1 MESKPNS
8 SGALTES
15 SRLTTGYA
23 KISKSKTIAYGLG
36 PLADQMSHQMFQ
48 FLVFTFYYAVVGIR
62 ITHLMWGFIIF
73 ALWDSINDPLLGP
86 ISDRTNSKFGRR
98 GFWILLS
105 TIPFGL
111 SNIFLFTVGVTWGYW
126 VKFAYMLFIIMAYD
140 TIYTIFSC
148 NELALFSDMFESEEE
163 RGYANMWKS
172 VLVIVGVIIGFVL
185 PTIFIKPM
193 VPANDT
199 VEEVA
204 RITNMYVITGIVVCV
219 LTIIAGFAFFK
230 WGMQESIDHQPQTEE
245 ESPGFMTMLAEIV
258 KNRDFMIFC
267 FANLVKWFVFKLL
280 TTIVPMY
287 AIYVLGITQGGILVS
302 AMLLVAFLAASAV
315 FPLMQKLGLKIGW
328 RNGFIVTQTFWIFAL
343 IPFWFLENEPYWAIF
358 CMIFVG
364 VGLAGAIYFVEPI
377 IGNIVDEDE
386 LRTGQRRTGT
396 FYGINGLINRYST
409 ILVFVAISII
419 LVGYDWGDFLVS
431 PDVSELENI
440 VMAMK
445 LLMTPISIVGC
456 IVVIIFLLMFS
467 LHGKKLE
474 DVQAALKIK
483 REQE

>member
-1 MESKPNS
+1 MEYKPKA
-8 SGALTES
+8 SGDQAES
-15 SRLTTGYA
+15 SRLTAGYA
-23 KISKSKTIAYGLG
+23 KVSKSKTIAYGLG

-73 ALWDSINDPLLGP
+73 AIWDSINDPLLGP

-98 GFWILLS
+98 GFWILMS

-111 SNIFLFTVGVTWGYW
+111 SNIFLFTVGISWGYW
-126 VKFAYMLFIIMAYD
+126 VKFAYMLFIIMLYV
-140 TIYTIFSC
+140 TIYTIFYY

-204 RITNMYVITGIVVCV
+204 RITNMYVITGIVVCI

-230 WGMQESIDHQPQTEE
+230 WGMQESLDHQLQTKE

-258 KNRDFMIFC
+258 KNRDFMLFC

-280 TTIVPMY
+280 TT
-287 AIYVLGITQGGILVS
+287 
-302 AMLLVAFLAASAV
+302 
-315 FPLMQKLGLKIGW
+315 
-328 RNGFIVTQTFWIFAL
+328 
-343 IPFWFLENEPYWAIF
+343 
-358 CMIFVG
+358 
-364 VGLAGAIYFVEPI
+364 
-377 IGNIVDEDE
+377 
-386 LRTGQRRTGT
+386 
-396 FYGINGLINRYST
+396 
-409 ILVFVAISII
+409 
-419 LVGYDWGDFLVS
+419 
-431 PDVSELENI
+431 
-440 VMAMK
+440 
-445 LLMTPISIVGC
+445 
-456 IVVIIFLLMFS
+456 
-467 LHGKKLE
+467 
-474 DVQAALKIK
+474 
-483 REQE
+483 